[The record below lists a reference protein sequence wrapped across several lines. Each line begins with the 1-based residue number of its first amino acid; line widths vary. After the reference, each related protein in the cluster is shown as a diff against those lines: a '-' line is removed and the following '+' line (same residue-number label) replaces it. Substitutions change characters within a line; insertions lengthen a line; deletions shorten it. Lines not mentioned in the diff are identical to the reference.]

1 MLKEYLGKSFFFGV
15 IGITFILFFVFQH
28 QKNADSESEMTPV
41 SESESE
47 KEKKSPEDASAEATT
62 IVVDVKGA
70 IEKPGIYEVSS
81 DARVH
86 DVIEMA
92 GGFMKQADQS
102 MVNLAQKVQDEM
114 VIAIPKKGDDTGD
127 ADATENTTNTQ
138 EKINLNKAEL
148 AEIETLPGIGPSKAQ
163 TIIDY
168 REENGL
174 FQTVD
179 DLLEISGIGEKTLE
193 NLEEEIQVP

>member
-1 MLKEYLGKSFFFGV
+1 MLMEYLKKSAFFFV
-15 IGITFILFFVFQH
+15 IGISVILFLVFQH
-28 QKNADSESEMTPV
+28 KNSADPNPEMTPV
-41 SESESE
+41 
-47 KEKKSPEDASAEATT
+47 PEPETGKEATEDT
-62 IVVDVKGA
+62 AVEDSVMVVDVKGA
-70 IEKPGIYEVSS
+70 IKKPGIYEVPA
-81 DARVH
+81 DARVN

-114 VIAIPKKGDDTGD
+114 VIAIPKKGESPNNPD
-127 ADATENTTNTQ
+127 AVANTTDTQ
-138 EKINLNKAEL
+138 GKVNLNKAEQ

-163 TIIDY
+163 AIIDY

-174 FQTVD
+174 FQNMD

-193 NLEEEIQVP
+193 NLEDYVQVP